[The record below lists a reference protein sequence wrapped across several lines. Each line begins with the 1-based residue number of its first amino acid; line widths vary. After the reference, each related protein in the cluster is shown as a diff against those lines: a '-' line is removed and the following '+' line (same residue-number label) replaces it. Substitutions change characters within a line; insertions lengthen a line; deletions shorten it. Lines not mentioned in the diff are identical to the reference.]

1 MSDKTKAELVVELV
15 GDVNIARLEGDRE
28 TIYVGIVDYQ
38 TGGLDVDSN
47 PNTAEAIENALRVLS
62 GEVVE
67 VKLKTV
73 YVAFYPIEYEPCTDH
88 GIFATKELAL
98 ECLRKEYPKKSDE
111 FLIEKCIYEE
121 EVVGVES
128 PSIPDAIQQILDRVE
143 LQQKESGSTELD
155 NTAHHLWYAHKGSL
169 PRMEFP
175 EETFD
180 ELIERAGGIK

>member
-47 PNTAEAIENALRVLS
+47 PNTPEALEKALRVLS

-67 VKLKTV
+67 LPT
-73 YVAFYPIEYEPCTDH
+73 
-88 GIFATKELAL
+88 
-98 ECLRKEYPKKSDE
+98 
-111 FLIEKCIYEE
+111 
-121 EVVGVES
+121 
-128 PSIPDAIQQILDRVE
+128 IPDAIQQILDRVE

-180 ELIERAGGIK
+180 ELVERVEKA